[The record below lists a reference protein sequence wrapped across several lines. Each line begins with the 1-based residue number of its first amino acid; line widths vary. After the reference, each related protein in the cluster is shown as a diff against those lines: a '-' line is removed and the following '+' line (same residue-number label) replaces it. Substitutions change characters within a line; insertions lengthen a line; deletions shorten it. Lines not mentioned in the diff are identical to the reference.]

1 MFVAAFDD
9 RPTTPD
15 YIFPFIHNTTA
26 FCDLNFLT
34 PVKDLAASA
43 KLDLGQSKYKL
54 ITIDPATLPQY
65 NHAKQLFDDI
75 YVNYSTNPDFF
86 ERPCFHRWFA
96 LNAATTSLKYN
107 DYICLLDTDFLIGMS
122 PSDVLSQCLMNA
134 DNKEFQLFT
143 DWEFVS
149 TGHSDIPIEAIPYTD
164 IDKNYPKRIAP
175 HLAIM
180 TKSFLY
186 DFCKFILTE
195 YYAPGA
201 KAQLIDYYFEA
212 IGNGRIGGIS
222 DMTAIANF
230 SMLNHYDRSFN
241 IKNLEGH
248 EIIGNFY
255 SFLYSKIGET
265 DRWKIFFQPDGQR
278 LQIAG
283 ESKKLIGVHF
293 QGSAKTFM
301 PLACESSGAD
311 GLISR
316 QICAEHMETLARK
329 ESIRAQRES
338 LALANA
344 AQPLIF
350 RIANKLG
357 RRIGRFDTVHR

>member
-1 MFVAAFDD
+1 
-9 RPTTPD
+9 
-15 YIFPFIHNTTA
+15 
-26 FCDLNFLT
+26 
-34 PVKDLAASA
+34 
-43 KLDLGQSKYKL
+43 
-54 ITIDPATLPQY
+54 
-65 NHAKQLFDDI
+65 
-75 YVNYSTNPDFF
+75 
-86 ERPCFHRWFA
+86 
-96 LNAATTSLKYN
+96 
-107 DYICLLDTDFLIGMS
+107 
-122 PSDVLSQCLMNA
+122 
-134 DNKEFQLFT
+134 
-143 DWEFVS
+143 
-149 TGHSDIPIEAIPYTD
+149 
-164 IDKNYPKRIAP
+164 
-175 HLAIM
+175 M

-195 YYAPGA
+195 YYTPGT

-241 IKNLEGH
+241 IKNLEAH

-255 SFLYSKIGET
+255 SFLYSEIGET
-265 DRWKIFFQPDGQR
+265 DRWKIFFQPDEQR

-316 QICAEHMETLARK
+316 QICAEHMEALARK

-357 RRIGRFDTVHR
+357 RRIGRFDTAHR